1 MVTVPIAGLKRK
13 IIFFNNIVDS
23 IVILYYYSGMQIK
36 KDTKPLDM
44 KIDAR
49 SALPV
54 YEQVKQGIKL
64 LIASGYLE
72 EGDRMV
78 PIRELASQLRINPNT
93 IVKVYYQLDVEGYIY
108 SQPGSGYF
116 VKGGAGQKQEER
128 DELFANITEDYVSK
142 ASNLGFSLE
151 DMISQLEKKI
161 TTTKKEFQ
169 GESL

>member
-1 MVTVPIAGLKRK
+1 
-13 IIFFNNIVDS
+13 
-23 IVILYYYSGMQIK
+23 MQIK

-64 LIASGYLE
+64 LIASGYLG
-72 EGDRMV
+72 EGDRLV

-116 VKGGAGQKQEER
+116 VKGGAAQKQEER
-128 DELFANITEDYVSK
+128 DELFASITEDYVSK

-161 TTTKKEFQ
+161 TPTKREFQ

>member
-1 MVTVPIAGLKRK
+1 ME
-13 IIFFNNIVDS
+13 
-23 IVILYYYSGMQIK
+23 IK
-36 KDTKPLDM
+36 KDLKSLDI
-44 KIDAR
+44 KIESR

-64 LIASGYLE
+64 AIASGYLE

-78 PIRELASQLRINPNT
+78 PIRELAARLRINANT

-108 SQPGSGYF
+108 SLPGSGYF
-116 VKGGAGQKQEER
+116 VKGGAARKQEEKS
-128 DELFANITEDYVSK
+128 ELFERITEDYISK

-151 DMISQLEKKI
+151 DMIVQLGKKLPI
-161 TTTKKEFQ
+161 PKKEFQ